1 MASVSIT
8 NRVHTSVEVKI
19 EDLQYDY
26 TDYDKFVYDFYNNS
40 VLITSITSNS
50 SWVRFSNDKYLGNNY
65 FSPNTS
71 YTVTVTAYWS
81 GTGYTVGTAAFIT
94 ESISP
99 PSGAISPS
107 IYPTIKN
114 QLNYD
119 TCVACCLTSMMEL
132 FHSKKM
138 GYTSS
143 YENYSV
149 SYFYGCD
156 GRNSEGMGFLDALE
170 HAMSDGSPRW
180 ELVESSFH
188 SSSQVTKSEA
198 NDLYTNANEF
208 ATENAKRQCI
218 DGFENIDFYDCD
230 AVASAIQDNGCF
242 IFTFHIPNNMR
253 SIPSSGIV
261 PQPSGGWSG
270 SNHSML
276 LIGLTKINNK
286 AHWIGINSWGTSWGN
301 NGICYIP
308 YDWGCA
314 VASPVFDDV
323 DNVTTSWTIDC
334 YAPYDNNIYT
344 THPNPPVIKSV
355 KISSDKSKATLT
367 LQKPSP
373 TATIFVYARPSLYY
387 IDWYPKGPNGS
398 NDYGVPSLV
407 RDDPSEG
414 TVEISLNSSNSS
426 FEFSAFA
433 MRDWML
439 SERSEVVQA
448 SSGTDVTLWTW
459 TDRNYS
465 DGATKAQTT
474 QFYSVL
480 HGNSD
485 PTNGF
490 SYKVWNDIV
499 RKTEEVVEANGMT
512 WSNKYGLGP
521 EKCKA
526 TANEAVSAKKYN
538 EVRFNIGSIKSTKE
552 EGKPSTVVEA
562 GDNIY
567 GYHFQRLTDVL
578 NLIIQGE
585 LD

>member
-50 SWVRFSNDKYLGNNY
+50 SWVRFVNDDYLGNNY

-71 YTVTVTAYWS
+71 YTVTATAYWD
-81 GTGYTVGTAAFIT
+81 GTGYKVGTVAFIT

-99 PSGAISPS
+99 PSGTISPS
-107 IYPTIKN
+107 IYTTIKN
-114 QLNYD
+114 QLDYE
-119 TCVACCLTSMMEL
+119 TCTACCLTSMMEL

-143 YENYSV
+143 YENYSA

-156 GRNSEGMGFLDALE
+156 GKKSEGMVVLDALE
-170 HAMSDGSPRW
+170 HAVSDGSPRW
-180 ELVESSFH
+180 ELVESSFY
-188 SSSQVTKSEA
+188 SSPQVTKSQA
-198 NDLYTNANEF
+198 KDLYSNANTF
-208 ATENAKRQCI
+208 AVENAKKQCI
-218 DGFENIDFYDCD
+218 DGFDNIDFYDCD
-230 AVASAIQDNGCF
+230 AVASAIQENGCF
-242 IFTFHIPNNMR
+242 VFSFHIPNNMY
-253 SIPSSGIV
+253 SIPSSGVV

-270 SNHSML
+270 NNHSLL

-301 NGICYIP
+301 NGLCYIP

-323 DNVTTSWTIDC
+323 DNATTSWTIDC

-344 THPNPPVIKSV
+344 THPNPPVITSA
-355 KISSDKSKATLT
+355 KISSDKTKATLT
-367 LQKPSP
+367 LRKPSS
-373 TATIFVYARPSLYY
+373 TATIFVYARPLYS
-387 IDWYPKGPNGS
+387 INWYPKGPNGS
-398 NDYGVPSLV
+398 VDYGVPSLDN
-407 RDDPSEG
+407 DDPSEG
-414 TVEISLNSSNSS
+414 TVEITLTSSDTD
-426 FEFSAFA
+426 FEFCAFA
-433 MRDWML
+433 MKDWML
-439 SERSEVVQA
+439 SQRSEIVQSA
-448 SSGTDVTLWTW
+448 SSLDVALWTW
-459 TDRNYS
+459 TNRNYS

-474 QFYSVL
+474 QFYNVL

-485 PTNGF
+485 PANGF

-499 RKTEEVVEANGMT
+499 RKAEEVIEAKGRT
-512 WSNKYGLGP
+512 WWKNNGLGP
-521 EKCKA
+521 AKCKA
-526 TANEAVSAKKYN
+526 SANEAVSAKKYN

-562 GDNIY
+562 GDTIY
-567 GYHFQRLTDVL
+567 GYHFQRLTDVM

-585 LD
+585 SD